1 LKKRIITMKTAFKKI
16 AEMMHHSCPDECFA
30 IDFWDGDRI
39 SFGETPCVTLRF
51 KNKEC
56 VKRIIGSVYLG
67 FGESYMDRTIEIE
80 GDLLK
85 LFYMGFSINFDK
97 NRLSFLEK
105 LRFFII
111 SLLNRDTLRRVPKNI
126 SHHYDLGNE
135 FYSLFLD
142 KTMTYSCA
150 YFNKENDS
158 LEQAQL
164 NKYEHISRKLLLKPG
179 ESLLDI
185 GCGWGG
191 MLIYAAQKYGIN
203 GVGIT
208 LSKNQYEYAN
218 RKIEELGLEKRIKV
232 KHFDYRELSGKFDK
246 VVSIGMFEHV
256 GKAFIPVFIKKVSG
270 LLKNKGLG
278 LLHTIGKDT
287 PSPGDPWTFKYI
299 FPGGYL
305 PCLAEIIREMGKNGF
320 SILDV
325 ENLRTHYAKTL
336 EHWVE
341 NYERNIKKVREVFDE
356 AFVRQ
361 WRLFLNG
368 SIAGFRY
375 GNTRLFQVLFSN
387 GITDELPPTRAHIYR
402 EL

>member
-1 LKKRIITMKTAFKKI
+1 
-16 AEMMHHSCPDECFA
+16 MMHHSCPDESFA
-30 IDFWDGDRI
+30 FEFWDGDRI
-39 SFGETPCVTLRF
+39 SFGKAPCVTLHF
-51 KNKEC
+51 KTKEC
-56 VKRIIGSVYLG
+56 VKKIIRSGYMG
-67 FGESYMDRTIEIE
+67 FGESYMERALEIV
-80 GDLLK
+80 GDMQR
-85 LFYMGFSINFDK
+85 LFRLGFSINFDEST
-97 NRLSFLEK
+97 LSLLEK
-105 LRFFII
+105 LRYFII
-111 SLLNRDTLRRVPKNI
+111 SLINRDTLRRVPKNI

-135 FYSLFLD
+135 FYSFFLD

-150 YFNKENDS
+150 YFNKEDDS

-179 ESLLDI
+179 DSLLDI

-208 LSKNQYEYAN
+208 LSKNQYEDAD
-218 RKIEELGLEKRIKV
+218 RKIKELGLDSQIKV
-232 KHFDYRELSGKFDK
+232 IYKDYRHLTGSFDK

-256 GKAFIPVFIKKVSG
+256 GKKFIPVFIKKISV
-270 LLKNKGLG
+270 LLKKEGLG

-287 PSPGDPWTFKYI
+287 PSSGDPWTFKYI

-305 PCLAEIIREMGKNGF
+305 PCLAEIVQEMGKTGF

-325 ENLRTHYAKTL
+325 ENLRWHYAKTL
-336 EHWVE
+336 EYWVE
-341 NYERNIKKVREVFDE
+341 NYELNVKKVREMFDE

-368 SIAGFRY
+368 SIAGFSY
-375 GNTRLFQVLFSN
+375 GDSRLFQVLFSN
-387 GITDELPPTRAHIYR
+387 GINNELPPTRAHVYTKS
-402 EL
+402 

>member
-1 LKKRIITMKTAFKKI
+1 MKTAFKKI
-16 AEMMHHSCPDECFA
+16 AEMMHHSCPDESFA
-30 IDFWDGDRI
+30 IEFWDGDRI
-39 SFGETPCVTLRF
+39 SFGKAPCVTLHF
-51 KNKEC
+51 KTKEC
-56 VKRIIGSVYLG
+56 VKTIIRSGYMG
-67 FGESYMDRTIEIE
+67 FGESYMERALEIA
-80 GDLLK
+80 GDMQK
-85 LFYMGFSINFDK
+85 LFRLGFSINFDECT
-97 NRLSFLEK
+97 LSLLGK
-105 LRFFII
+105 LRYFII
-111 SLLNRDTLRRVPKNI
+111 SLINRDTLRRVPKNI

-135 FYSLFLD
+135 FYFLFLD

-150 YFNKENDS
+150 YFNNEDDS

-208 LSKNQYEYAN
+208 LSQNQYEYAN
-218 RKIEELGLEKRIKV
+218 RKIKELGLESQIKV
-232 KHFDYRELSGKFDK
+232 TYQDYRELSGKYDK

-256 GKAFIPVFIKKVSG
+256 GKKFIPIFIKKISD
-270 LLKNKGLG
+270 LLKKEGLG

-305 PCLAEIIREMGKNGF
+305 PCLAEIVREMGKTGF

-325 ENLRTHYAKTL
+325 ENLRWHYAKTL
-336 EHWVE
+336 ELWVE
-341 NYERNIKKVREVFDE
+341 NYELNIKKVREMFDE

-368 SIAGFRY
+368 SVAGFRY
-375 GNTRLFQVLFSN
+375 GDSRLFQVLFSN
-387 GITDELPPTRAHIYR
+387 GINNELPPTRAHVYTKS
-402 EL
+402 